1 MLKATLVVPVKII
14 FYCLS
19 ECVACCRHVN
29 STLMPLP
36 LVLAAGETWKEILY
50 RGVTVILGG
59 LVSSTVLKFFV
70 HPALFWCFGMQDS
83 QKVRKALRSM
93 S

>member
-1 MLKATLVVPVKII
+1 
-14 FYCLS
+14 
-19 ECVACCRHVN
+19 
-29 STLMPLP
+29 MPLP

-70 HPALFWCFGMQDS
+70 HPA
-83 QKVRKALRSM
+83 
-93 S
+93 